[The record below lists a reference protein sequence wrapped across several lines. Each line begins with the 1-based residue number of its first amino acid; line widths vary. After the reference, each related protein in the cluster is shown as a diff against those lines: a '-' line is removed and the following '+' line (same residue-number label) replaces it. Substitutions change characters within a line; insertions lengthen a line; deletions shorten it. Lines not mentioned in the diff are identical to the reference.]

1 MKKKCAASIR
11 TLFFGLCAHVCLFS
25 CATPEKPPPQ
35 LNWSPAP
42 APAPPIQ
49 TASVVS
55 QKSDSFPEWA
65 QAYLAGGLRGV
76 ERLYAYRSAYVFIK
90 ENKGNNETALRQWAS
105 YFSVDREFPRMVA
118 KRVQNRLERNVKT
131 YPDDE
136 YGAFFENAVKAFSD
150 ARYEHAVKLE
160 DFWFERLISVE
171 DGVEVN
177 RREFLFLIMVVIERR
192 TLVDQINAILSAI
205 PLVPEP
211 TSAQLNV
218 ISHVKNTFFTGF

>member
-1 MKKKCAASIR
+1 MRKGCAASIR
-11 TLFFGLCAHVCLFS
+11 TLFFGVCAHVCLFS

-35 LNWSPAP
+35 LTWSPP
-42 APAPPIQ
+42 SAPAPPVQ

-55 QKSDSFPEWA
+55 QKSDAFPEWV

-90 ENKGNNETALRQWAS
+90 ENKGNNEPALGQWAS
-105 YFSVDREFPRMVA
+105 HFSVEREFSRMVA

-131 YPDDE
+131 YPDYE
-136 YGAFFENAVKAFSD
+136 YGVFFENAVKAFSD
-150 ARYEHAVKLE
+150 AQYEHAVKLE

-177 RREFLFLIMVVIERR
+177 RHEFLFLIMVVIEKK
-192 TLVDQINAILSAI
+192 TLVEQINAIFPTI

-211 TSAQLNV
+211 TSVQLNA